1 MITDLERGYLRML
14 GLRIRVLRTA
24 RRLSQDRLAE
34 AAGVSRVTL
43 GSIERGEHPAV
54 LVTYVR
60 LAAALD
66 LRLPDLV
73 DPDATDHDVLQLLGN
88 RQA

>member
-1 MITDLERGYLRML
+1 MITDSERGYLRML
-14 GLRIRVLRTA
+14 GLRIRLLRTA
-24 RRLSQDRLAE
+24 RRLFQDRLAE

-73 DPDATDHDVLQLLGN
+73 DADATDRDVLQLLGN
-88 RQA
+88 RST